1 MSAVEHKEMPKIE
14 PIHRD
19 PIQNA
24 EAYQNVVGAE
34 AAPARQPVETVD
46 PVQASNKQELL
57 GDRRGIS
64 MEIDPESGVLVTKVV
79 DHRTEEV
86 VYQAPPDRIVELARK
101 MKRKYGPEGAGSGPR
116 R

>member
-1 MSAVEHKEMPKIE
+1 MPKIE

-24 EAYQNVVGAE
+24 EAYQNAVGTE
-34 AAPARQPVETVD
+34 ATPARQPVETVD
-46 PVQASNKQELL
+46 PVQASSKQELL

-64 MEIDPESGVLVTKVV
+64 MDIDPESGVLVTRVV

-86 VYQAPPDRIVELARK
+86 VYQAPPDRIVELARE
-101 MKRKYGPEGAGSGPR
+101 MKRKYRPDDAGSGPKH
-116 R
+116 